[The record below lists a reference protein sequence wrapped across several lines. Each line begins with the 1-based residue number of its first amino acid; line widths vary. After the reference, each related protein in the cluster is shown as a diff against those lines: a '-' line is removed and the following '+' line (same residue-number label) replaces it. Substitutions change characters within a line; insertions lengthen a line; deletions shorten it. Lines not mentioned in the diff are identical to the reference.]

1 MLADFAR
8 KLSPWGHARFQ
19 RWCVPAVVGDLPPE
33 QVTELEKHLRGCVKC
48 RRFVADTAQSSLA
61 AMPGFWEKRK
71 PVVVR
76 MMPPEGMRERFL
88 QRLNC
93 EEEEQE
99 ETGSLVELK
108 LPLGTRP
115 PREVRPGDP
124 ALAGR
129 RSSGFKM
136 LVQPVRFAA
145 FLIAISLFV
154 GGYYAGS
161 KSKLKAAAPSG
172 LQVVPMLENRTIQAN
187 VAAPPDTNKKVL
199 QSILDELKRTRTLAA
214 AERHALDEKLAA
226 SEARLASLQ
235 RDYANTLQQ
244 SQETDREAK
253 EVLAASR
260 KENEAL
266 RKRITETEAILATQ
280 DRRTQQLQNE
290 LQTARGHLQDQDD
303 QRAAADQQLAK
314 GQLSDLVTARNLH
327 IVDVYDADG
336 GGQRR
341 ASFGRV
347 FYVEGKSLL
356 FYAYDL
362 QDTRQAKANVVFR
375 VWGGRVGTK
384 EVTHSL
390 GILRNE
396 DARQG
401 LWTMTFDDPS
411 ILAEINSVFVTAES
425 ASRRDLLP
433 HGKKVLY
440 AYLGNPPNHP

>member
-1 MLADFAR
+1 MLAEFAR
-8 KLSPWGHARFQ
+8 RLSPCSHARFE
-19 RWCVPAVVGDLPPE
+19 RLCVDAVLGDLPPE
-33 QVTELEKHLRGCVKC
+33 QLTKLEKHMSGCAKC
-48 RRFVADTAQSSLA
+48 RRFLAGTAQSSLA
-61 AMPGFWEKRK
+61 AMPVFWEKRK
-71 PVVVR
+71 PVVS
-76 MMPPEGMRERFL
+76 MIPPEGIRARFL

-93 EEEEQE
+93 EEQEQE
-99 ETGSLVELK
+99 ETGSMVELE
-108 LPLGTRP
+108 LPLGTRSH
-115 PREVRPGDP
+115 REIQAGDP
-124 ALAGR
+124 ALADR
-129 RSSGFKM
+129 QSSGFRM
-136 LVQPVRFAA
+136 PVRPVPFAA

-161 KSKLKAAAPSG
+161 KSKLKVAAPSG
-172 LQVVPMLENRTIQAN
+172 LQVAATLDDRTIQTG
-187 VAAPPDTNKKVL
+187 VAGPPEPKEKFL
-199 QSILDELKRTRTLAA
+199 QSVLVELKRTRALAA
-214 AERHALDEKLAA
+214 AERHILEEQLAA
-226 SEARLASLQ
+226 SDARLTSLQ
-235 RDYANTLQQ
+235 RDHANALQQ

-253 EVLAASR
+253 EGLAASR
-260 KENEAL
+260 KESEAL

-280 DRRTQQLQNE
+280 DRRVQQLQNE
-290 LQTARGHLQDQDD
+290 LQTARGQLQDQDE
-303 QRAAADQQLAK
+303 QRAAADQQPAK

-336 GGQRR
+336 GGQRK

-362 QDTRQAKANVVFR
+362 QDTRHAKANVVFR
-375 VWGGRVGTK
+375 VWGGRAGAK

-390 GILRNE
+390 GILRND

-411 ILAEINSVFVTAES
+411 VLAQINSVFVTAES
-425 ASRRDLLP
+425 AGRRDMLP

>member
-1 MLADFAR
+1 
-8 KLSPWGHARFQ
+8 
-19 RWCVPAVVGDLPPE
+19 
-33 QVTELEKHLRGCVKC
+33 
-48 RRFVADTAQSSLA
+48 
-61 AMPGFWEKRK
+61 MPVFWEKRT
-71 PVVVR
+71 PLIR
-76 MMPPEGMRERFL
+76 MMPPEGMRQRFL

-93 EEEEQE
+93 QGEQQE
-99 ETGSLVELK
+99 EPGSMLELE
-108 LPLGTRP
+108 LPLGTRLH
-115 PREVRPGDP
+115 REAQPGDP
-124 ALAGR
+124 TLAGR
-129 RSSGFKM
+129 QSRGYRM
-136 LVQPVRFAA
+136 LVRPVGFAA
-145 FLIAISLFV
+145 FLIAVSLFV
-154 GGYYAGS
+154 GGYYAAS
-161 KSKLKAAAPSG
+161 KSKLKAQAPSG
-172 LQVVPMLENRTIQAN
+172 LQVGPMLENSTIQTRL
-187 VAAPPDTNKKVL
+187 AAPSETKEKLL
-199 QSILDELKRTRTLAA
+199 QSVLAELKRTRALAA
-214 AERHALDEKLAA
+214 AERHALEEQLAA
-226 SEARLASLQ
+226 SDARLISLQ
-235 RDYANTLQQ
+235 RDHAHALQQ

-253 EVLAASR
+253 EELAASR

-266 RKRITETEAILATQ
+266 RKRITETEAIVATQ

-290 LQTARGHLQDQDD
+290 LQRARGHLLDQDE
-303 QRAAADQQLAK
+303 QRAGADQQPAK

-336 GGQRR
+336 GGQRK

-375 VWGGRVGTK
+375 VWGGQVGAK

-411 ILAEINSVFVTAES
+411 VLAEINSVFVTAES

>member
-1 MLADFAR
+1 MLAEFAR
-8 KLSPWGHARFQ
+8 RLSPWGHARFE
-19 RWCVPAVVGDLPPE
+19 RRCMAAVLGDLPPE
-33 QVTELEKHLRGCVKC
+33 QLTKLEKHLRGCAKC
-48 RRFVADTAQSSLA
+48 RRFLAGTAQSSLA
-61 AMPGFWEKRK
+61 AMPVFWEKRK
-71 PVVVR
+71 PVVS
-76 MMPPEGMRERFL
+76 MMLPEGIRARFL
-88 QRLNC
+88 QRLKC
-93 EEEEQE
+93 DGQEQV
-99 ETGSLVELK
+99 ETGSMVKLE
-108 LPLGTRP
+108 LPLGTRSH
-115 PREVRPGDP
+115 RELQADDP
-124 ALAGR
+124 ALADSP
-129 RSSGFKM
+129 SSGFRM
-136 LVQPVRFAA
+136 LVRPVRCAA

-161 KSKLKAAAPSG
+161 KSKLRAPAPSG
-172 LQVVPMLENRTIQAN
+172 LQVGPMLENRTIQTTL
-187 VAAPPDTNKKVL
+187 AASSETKEKLL
-199 QSILDELKRTRTLAA
+199 QSVLAELKRTRALAA
-214 AERHALDEKLAA
+214 AERHALEEQLAA
-226 SEARLASLQ
+226 SDARLTSLQ
-235 RDYANTLQQ
+235 RDHAHALQQ

-253 EVLAASR
+253 EELAASS

-266 RKRITETEAILATQ
+266 RNRITETETIVASQ

-290 LQTARGHLQDQDD
+290 LQRTRGHLLDQDE
-303 QRAAADQQLAK
+303 QRAGADQQPAK

-336 GGQRR
+336 GGQRK

-362 QDTRQAKANVVFR
+362 QDTRQAKANIVFR
-375 VWGGRVGTK
+375 VWGGQVGAK

-411 ILAEINSVFVTAES
+411 VLAEINSVFVTAES

>member
-1 MLADFAR
+1 
-8 KLSPWGHARFQ
+8 
-19 RWCVPAVVGDLPPE
+19 
-33 QVTELEKHLRGCVKC
+33 
-48 RRFVADTAQSSLA
+48 
-61 AMPGFWEKRK
+61 MPVFWEKRK
-71 PVVVR
+71 PVVS
-76 MMPPEGMRERFL
+76 MIPPEGIRARFL

-93 EEEEQE
+93 EGQEQE
-99 ETGSLVELK
+99 ETGLMVELE
-108 LPLGTRP
+108 LSLGTRSD
-115 PREVRPGDP
+115 RELQAGDP
-124 ALAGR
+124 ALADR
-129 RSSGFKM
+129 QSSGFRM
-136 LVQPVRFAA
+136 LVRPVPFAA
-145 FLIAISLFV
+145 FLIAISLV

-161 KSKLKAAAPSG
+161 KSKLKAVAPSG
-172 LQVVPMLENRTIQAN
+172 RQVGPTLENRTIQAA
-187 VAAPPDTNKKVL
+187 VAGPPEPKEKFL
-199 QSILDELKRTRTLAA
+199 QSVLAELKRTRALAA
-214 AERHALDEKLAA
+214 AERHALEEQLAA
-226 SEARLASLQ
+226 SDARLISLQ
-235 RDYANTLQQ
+235 RDHANALQQ

-253 EVLAASR
+253 EGLAASR
-260 KENEAL
+260 KESEAL
-266 RKRITETEAILATQ
+266 QKRITETEAILATQ
-280 DRRTQQLQNE
+280 DRRVQQLQNE
-290 LQTARGHLQDQDD
+290 LQTARGQLQDQDE
-303 QRAAADQQLAK
+303 QRAAADQQPAK

-336 GGQRR
+336 GGQRK

-375 VWGGRVGTK
+375 VWGGRVGAK

-390 GILRNE
+390 GILRIE

-411 ILAEINSVFVTAES
+411 VLAEINSVFVTAES